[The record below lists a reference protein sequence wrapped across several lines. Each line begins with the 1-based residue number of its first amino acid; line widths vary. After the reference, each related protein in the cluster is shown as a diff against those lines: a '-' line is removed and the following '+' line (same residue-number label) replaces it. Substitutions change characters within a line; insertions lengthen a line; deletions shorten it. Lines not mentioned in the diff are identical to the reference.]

1 MNAATRPMLLPGDG
15 IEYPEYADSVKILEQ
30 FLKDVKLLPA
40 DRPVSGRFDS
50 TVENAVRAFQK
61 QHGLLV
67 DGIVG
72 AGTWAEID
80 DIMAALAK
88 AAEQANVDPE
98 TLPVLSVGDGLERP
112 DSRDEVRRLQ
122 SALQANRYFDRN
134 EKIDGFFGHKT
145 ERTLKQFQADR
156 GLPQT
161 GTTTLDT
168 WIALLGLPPREKP
181 VRDMPTLRV
190 GDGLQ
195 YIELIE
201 QVKVLQ
207 EGLRR
212 EGFLDRNETIDGL
225 FGSKTERAV
234 KAFQRSKR
242 LVADGIVGMETWSA
256 LLQMPIRAYTPER
269 KGQVRMRYDIDKI
282 VASIPYPNVREYART
297 SIPLL
302 FDACDTFGVTDTNQI
317 AYILATTEHESM
329 MGQWMEEFASGQAY
343 EWRED
348 LGNIYWGDGPRYK
361 GRGYVQITG
370 RTNYK
375 RWSQLLGV
383 DLVGQP
389 HLASEPDLAAQ
400 IVVQGMRDGEF
411 TGHTL
416 DEHINEN
423 KQDFYNARRIVNW
436 LDRAEHIAA
445 IARAYVRVM

>member
-1 MNAATRPMLLPGDG
+1 MLLPGDG

-282 VASIPYPNVREYART
+282 VASIQIGRASCRE
-297 SIPLL
+297 
-302 FDACDTFGVTDTNQI
+302 
-317 AYILATTEHESM
+317 
-329 MGQWMEEFASGQAY
+329 
-343 EWRED
+343 
-348 LGNIYWGDGPRYK
+348 
-361 GRGYVQITG
+361 RG
-370 RTNYK
+370 
-375 RWSQLLGV
+375 
-383 DLVGQP
+383 
-389 HLASEPDLAAQ
+389 
-400 IVVQGMRDGEF
+400 
-411 TGHTL
+411 
-416 DEHINEN
+416 
-423 KQDFYNARRIVNW
+423 
-436 LDRAEHIAA
+436 
-445 IARAYVRVM
+445 